1 MVEGGYNVM
10 RSRDGN
16 YITWRWRLY
25 ERLSEEKS
33 AEFIPEKKK
42 IVIYAREKLQK
53 HDISSSCHI
62 PGIPIGLVGIA
73 LYPSFSIGYRG
84 RVLVLP
90 YNHNYTVLIGNI
102 FHSIEGV
109 NSG

>member
-10 RSRDGN
+10 RCRDEN
-16 YITWRWRLY
+16 YIAGRWRLY
-25 ERLSEEKS
+25 KRLSEGES
-33 AEFIPEKKK
+33 EEFIPEKKK

-73 LYPSFSIGYRG
+73 LYPSFSIG
-84 RVLVLP
+84 
-90 YNHNYTVLIGNI
+90 I
-102 FHSIEGV
+102 
-109 NSG
+109 